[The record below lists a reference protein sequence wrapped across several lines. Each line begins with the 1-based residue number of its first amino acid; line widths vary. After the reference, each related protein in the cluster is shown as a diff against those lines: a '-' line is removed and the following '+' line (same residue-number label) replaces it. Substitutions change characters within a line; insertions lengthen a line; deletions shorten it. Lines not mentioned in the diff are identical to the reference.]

1 MITELT
7 KEQEAKM
14 PLYVEKWTKL
24 GLTTK
29 QRKLK
34 DAKKDF
40 SNFYTHILKKPVPST
55 ILLCDSPASS
65 WKEITKFLSK
75 KEGREVNISFIYPYF
90 DCQFWAQWTAF
101 YDFMK
106 EELKVVYEND
116 VEYETLKACQAY
128 GMVFPLDEICVVC
141 QPPTI
146 IKRRGDNLHCEDGP
160 ALTYN
165 GDNEIYAL
173 NGVVMK
179 KEYVMTP
186 AEKISPKEVLK
197 ETNAE
202 IRRELLRKV
211 GIERMLEELPNK
223 VLDKR
228 GNYELYSIEL
238 SPEIKDARYLKM
250 TNPSIGVFHLEGVD
264 PSIKTVNEA
273 LEWRNDKWFTDAE
286 ALT

>member
-14 PLYVEKWTKL
+14 PQYVEKWTKL
-24 GLTTK
+24 GLTTT
-29 QRKLK
+29 RRTLE
-34 DAKKDF
+34 DAKRDF
-40 SNFYTHILKKPVPST
+40 SNFYTLILKKPVPSK
-55 ILLCDSPASS
+55 ILICDSPESS
-65 WKEITKFLSK
+65 WKEICKFLSA
-75 KEGREVNISFIYPYF
+75 KEGRNVDISFIYPYF

-106 EELKVVYEND
+106 VELGVTYEND
-116 VEYETLKACQAY
+116 AEYEALKACQSY

-141 QPPTI
+141 QPPSI
-146 IKRRGDNLHCEDGP
+146 IKRSGDSLHCEDGP
-160 ALTYN
+160 ALTYS

-173 NGVVMK
+173 NGVVIK

-186 AEKISPKEVLK
+186 AEQLSPKEVLK

-202 IRRELLRKV
+202 IRRELLRKI
-211 GIERMLEELPNK
+211 GIERMLGELPSK

-250 TNPSIGVFHLEGVD
+250 TNPSIGVFHLEGVA
-264 PSIKTVNEA
+264 PEISTVKEA
-273 LEWRNDKWFTDAE
+273 LEWRNEKWFTDAE
-286 ALT
+286 VLT

>member
-14 PLYVEKWTKL
+14 PQYVEKWTKL
-24 GLTTK
+24 GLTTT
-29 QRKLK
+29 RRTLK
-34 DAKKDF
+34 DAKRDF
-40 SNFYTHILKKPVPST
+40 SNFYTLILKKPVPSE
-55 ILLCDSPASS
+55 ILICDSPESS
-65 WKEITKFLSK
+65 WKEICKFLSA
-75 KEGREVNISFIYPYF
+75 KEGRNVDISFIYPYF

-106 EELKVVYEND
+106 VELGVTYEND
-116 VEYETLKACQAY
+116 AEYEALKACQGY

-141 QPPTI
+141 QPPNI
-146 IKRRGDNLHCEDGP
+146 IKRRGDILHCEDGP
-160 ALTYN
+160 ALTYS

-186 AEKISPKEVLK
+186 AEQLSPKEVLK

-202 IRRELLRKV
+202 IRRELLRKI
-211 GIERMLEELPNK
+211 GIERMLGELPSK

-250 TNPSIGVFHLEGVD
+250 TNPSIGVFHLEGVA
-264 PSIKTVNEA
+264 PEISTVKEA
-273 LEWRNDKWFTDAE
+273 LEWRNEKWFTDAE
-286 ALT
+286 VLT